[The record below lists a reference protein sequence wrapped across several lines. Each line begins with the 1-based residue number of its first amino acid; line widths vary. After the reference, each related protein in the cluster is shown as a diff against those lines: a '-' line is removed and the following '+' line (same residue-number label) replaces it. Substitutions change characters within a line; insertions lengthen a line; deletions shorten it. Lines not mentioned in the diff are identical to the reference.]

1 MDLEQ
6 LRIFAA
12 LAETGSFSAAGKRLY
27 KSHSSVSRTVSALE
41 RELGVA
47 LAVRDRNSFALT
59 PAGRTLYE
67 QGKDLLTAAEELEI
81 SVKEAGTK

>member
-1 MDLEQ
+1 MELEQ
-6 LRIFAA
+6 LRIFVA
-12 LAETGSFSAAGKRLY
+12 LCEEEGFSSAARRLY

-47 LAVRDRNSFALT
+47 LAERDRSHFALT

-67 QGKDLLTAAEELEI
+67 RGKDLLKAAEEIEQI
-81 SVKEAGTK
+81 VKEAE